1 MDPRVLLVMTTVPD
15 LDTGE
20 RLARLLVEARLAAC
34 VNIIAG
40 VTSIYRWQGAVE
52 QASEYQLL
60 IKTSARRYHA
70 VEEAL
75 RAHHPY
81 ETPEIIAVP
90 VIDGSPAY
98 LRWLTDESDPREPVY
113 A

>member
-15 LDTGE
+15 LATGE

-52 QASEYQLL
+52 QASEHQLL
-60 IKTSARRYHA
+60 IKTSASSLLIWLHII
-70 VEEAL
+70 VKNLNPWNLCPAL
-75 RAHHPY
+75 RQLLGTTIFHSA
-81 ETPEIIAVP
+81 IIL
-90 VIDGSPAY
+90 SKKNFY
-98 LRWLTDESDPREPVY
+98 NTYRT
-113 A
+113 

>member
-1 MDPRVLLVMTTVPD
+1 MDPRVLLIMTTVPD
-15 LDTGE
+15 LATGE

-52 QASEYQLL
+52 QASEHQLL
-60 IKTSARRYHA
+60 IKTSASRYVA

-75 RAHHPY
+75 RVHHPY
-81 ETPEIIAVP
+81 EAPEIIALP
-90 VIDGSPAY
+90 VSDGSPAY
-98 LRWLTDESDPREPVY
+98 LRWLADESDPREPVY